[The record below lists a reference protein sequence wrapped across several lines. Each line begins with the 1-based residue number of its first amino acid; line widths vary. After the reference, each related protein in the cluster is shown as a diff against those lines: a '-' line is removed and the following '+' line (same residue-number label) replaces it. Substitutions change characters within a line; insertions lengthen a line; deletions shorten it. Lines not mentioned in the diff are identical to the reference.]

1 MIFNTLA
8 PRVRVFWGPMT
19 AQVAPDGRF
28 LKIIACSDKPVAN
41 ILRCGGFCLGDMLWT
56 IWCIFF
62 ARPLYSSVAAWMTF
76 GDAFPRFEELPANS
90 QQKIVMYS
98 REVFLSTN
106 VLSTNVCKK
115 IVMYSREVF
124 LSTNVH
130 IRTQKDFP
138 GIHVPKMLGTTGM
151 DRFCWM

>member
-1 MIFNTLA
+1 
-8 PRVRVFWGPMT
+8 
-19 AQVAPDGRF
+19 
-28 LKIIACSDKPVAN
+28 
-41 ILRCGGFCLGDMLWT
+41 
-56 IWCIFF
+56 
-62 ARPLYSSVAAWMTF
+62 MTF

-90 QQKIVMYS
+90 QQ
-98 REVFLSTN
+98 
-106 VLSTNVCKK
+106 K

-151 DRFCWM
+151 DRFC